1 MWALG
6 RGVNREFKFMVSD
19 ISASVCQMPLETYE
33 AIATAYL
40 GLSIV
45 AGVGLHNVF
54 NLQAVDHIF
63 WFRLWCVCVCV
74 CVCCV
79 CVRACGRESV
89 SDARGIDPIQQ

>member
-63 WFRLWCVCVCV
+63 WFRLWSCYCY
-74 CVCCV
+74 CC
-79 CVRACGRESV
+79 CACSCYN
-89 SDARGIDPIQQ
+89 

>member
-40 GLSIV
+40 GLSIA
-45 AGVGLHNVF
+45 AGVGLNNAF
-54 NLQAVDHIF
+54 NL
-63 WFRLWCVCVCV
+63 
-74 CVCCV
+74 
-79 CVRACGRESV
+79 
-89 SDARGIDPIQQ
+89 P